1 MTWGLGLGARLRGSL
16 RRKPLRRGRLWGLTG
31 AAAIA
36 LLTIGIGAGVGRGSM
51 SGVQTI
57 DVTTGE
63 FVDVVE
69 LRGEIRPVRSIIM
82 AAPMQAGDL
91 QIVKLAKNGSTVTKG
106 DIVVLFDTS
115 TVDRTIQEKRTEVKQ
130 ADAEISQARAQMKI
144 AQEQSATELMK
155 ARYDVDRAAI
165 DLAAQDEQLNSKID
179 REKAK
184 LALADAQQ
192 RLRESDEKARSDQA
206 AAEADVSA
214 RLRKREKA
222 LADLQ
227 RAERSRASLE
237 MRAPADGL
245 VSIMT
250 NFRGG
255 GPFGNQQEF
264 REGDRAWSGAQVV
277 ELPELSEIR
286 FEARLD
292 ESDRGRITAGQTATI
307 RVDAIPDREFTATV
321 SDVSVLTRVDFTS
334 GTWPP
339 ARNFD
344 LKLKLLGTPGGRG
357 PRGEH
362 DQRLRPGMSSTAR
375 IAVERLPGS
384 LLVPARSVFQKDG
397 RSVVYRLDGRT
408 FELRPVEI
416 GRRGKEQVV
425 IKSGVSQGD
434 RLATSVPQPG
444 MLKQAQ

>member
-1 MTWGLGLGARLRGSL
+1 MRWGLGA
-16 RRKPLRRGRLWGLTG
+16 

-36 LLTIGIGAGVGRGSM
+36 LVMIGIGAGVGRGSM

-91 QIVKLAKNGSTVTKG
+91 QIVKLAKNGSTVRKG
-106 DIVVLFDTS
+106 DLVVLFDTS

-130 ADAEISQARAQMKI
+130 AEAEIGQARAQMKI

-184 LALADAQQ
+184 LALLDAQQ

-206 AAEADVSA
+206 AADADLSA
-214 RLRKREKA
+214 KLRKREKA

-227 RAERSRASLE
+227 RAEQSRASLE

-255 GPFGNQQEF
+255 GPFVNQQEF

-292 ESDRGRITAGQTATI
+292 ESDRGRITPGQTATI
-307 RVDAIPDREFTATV
+307 RVDAIPDREFTAAV

-344 LKLKLLGTPGGRG
+344 LKLQLREK
-357 PRGEH
+357 

-384 LLVPARSVFQKDG
+384 LLVPARSIFQKDG
-397 RSVVYRLDGRT
+397 RSVVYRLDGRA

-434 RLATSVPQPG
+434 RIATSVPEPA